1 MFDKLPNKTPIVFA
15 NTKAFNKAKRRDKT
29 LFKIETTRASG
40 TIKDKEVNPALHGKI
55 LIHLRTHSELR
66 FIERLNNSWAV
77 TAWLPNSQNRPIQT
91 HNQNLKDLYT
101 VPRMYCGTKTVAG
114 NDEWDAY
121 EDIMY
126 IIRNIY
132 PKLCEYGEC
141 HY

>member
-15 NTKAFNKAKRRDKT
+15 NTKAFNKAKRRNET

-40 TIKDKEVNPALHGKI
+40 TIRDKEINPALHGKI
-55 LIHLRTHSELR
+55 LIHLRSHSELR

-77 TAWLPNSQNRPIQT
+77 TAWLAGPQRMTSM
-91 HNQNLKDLYT
+91 KDLHT

>member
-15 NTKAFNKAKRRDKT
+15 NTKAFNKAKRRDET

-40 TIKDKEVNPALHGKI
+40 TIRDKEINAALHGKI
-55 LIHLRTHSELR
+55 LIHLRAHSELR
-66 FIERLNNSWAV
+66 FIESHHHSWMV
-77 TAWLPNSQNRPIQT
+77 TAWLASPKT
-91 HNQNLKDLYT
+91 AVHLKHLKDMHI

-121 EDIMY
+121 EDIIY

-141 HY
+141 HN